1 MHVYSIFAEFIFI
14 GGGGENCIFVSSYYT
29 VFCLNGL
36 LHVALTGDGEN
47 T

>member
-14 GGGGENCIFVSSYYT
+14 GGGVKNFIFVSSYYT